1 MSKQTNSLQNSLK
14 EGVPDHVAPKK
25 SYTSLYNDSLCA
37 ELLELLSDTEILF
50 RQLHNLSRQS
60 LNQTLNQALT
70 QDLDQTQNQALSQA
84 GSVQ

>member
-14 EGVPDHVAPKK
+14 DGVQSPVATKK

-37 ELLELLSDTEILF
+37 ELIELQSDTEILF
-50 RQLHNLSRQS
+50 RQLQNLSRQS
-60 LNQTLNQALT
+60 LNQTLNQTLT
-70 QDLDQTQNQALSQA
+70 QDLDRTQNQTVRQA